1 MFHCHLLGDE
11 LICGSHGGILRR
23 AVPVLAAPAGV
34 PADDEALQDPGGQR
48 GRAQGD
54 GDLPPGEWG
63 SPG

>member
-1 MFHCHLLGDE
+1 M
-11 LICGSHGGILRR
+11 
-23 AVPVLAAPAGV
+23 PVLAAPAGV